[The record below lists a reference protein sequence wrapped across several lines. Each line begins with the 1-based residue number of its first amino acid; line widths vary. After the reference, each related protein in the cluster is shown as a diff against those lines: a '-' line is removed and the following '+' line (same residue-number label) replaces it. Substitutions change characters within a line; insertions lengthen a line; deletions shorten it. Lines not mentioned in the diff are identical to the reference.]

1 MSKQVQNSLPEGVQK
16 DKVVRLIKWLLTVE
30 ADNDKTG
37 QSTDSEMIQKIGKQI
52 RGEVKCL

>member
-1 MSKQVQNSLPEGVQK
+1 MSSQMQTPLPEGIQK
-16 DKVVRLIKWLLTVE
+16 DKVARLIKWLLSVE

-37 QSTDSEMIQKIGKQI
+37 QSTDGEMIQKIGKQI

>member
-1 MSKQVQNSLPEGVQK
+1 MSNQVQNSLPDGVQK
-16 DKVVRLIKWLLTVE
+16 DKVVRIIKWLLTVE